1 MLWGSYYKIR
11 QHEIV
16 ILQMLK
22 LVGASILYGMLIE
35 VLQETLTTTRHAD
48 IMDVLANFCGA
59 ALALIILI
67 VIKKQKS
74 N

>member
-1 MLWGSYYKIR
+1 
-11 QHEIV
+11 
-16 ILQMLK
+16 MLK

-67 VIKKQKS
+67 VMKKQKS